1 LKKYFPI
8 LMISLFIFGAVL
20 SSAVAG
26 AVDNPLV
33 NEAVSKILK
42 TNDSFND
49 SFNQS
54 ANESINE
61 SFNQSVNKQISQSAS
76 LNETIPTNQKK
87 TAAEISVS
95 EQKFRAAPTVFL
107 RSVNDVITKN
117 EDGLVELY
125 IDNPFLNEVP
135 LNVGV
140 RVKVPAGL
148 HVYGQGFAQADE
160 ADTVYGVFSVPPG
173 GARAIY
179 INIKGDK
186 VGTSTVN
193 FSGLNW
199 PGDNMENCK
208 SISLSRP
215 FVVKEV
221 SKNPDEAP
229 SSDKVGGIKTEDEG
243 SFQAPGFGMLI
254 AGIGLLGVYAAKR
267 K

>member
-1 LKKYFPI
+1 
-8 LMISLFIFGAVL
+8 MISLFIFGAVL

-42 TNDSFND
+42 TNDSFKD
-49 SFNQS
+49 SFNHS
-54 ANESINE
+54 DNESINE
-61 SFNQSVNKQISQSAS
+61 SFNQSVNKHISQSAS

-87 TAAEISVS
+87 TAGISVT

-107 RSVNDVITKN
+107 RSVNDVITEN

-125 IDNPFLNEVP
+125 IDNPFLNEVT

-140 RVKVPAGL
+140 KVNVPAGI
-148 HVYGQGFAQADE
+148 HVYGQGFAPTDE
-160 ADTVYGVFSVPPG
+160 AGTVYGIFSVPPG

-179 INIKGDK
+179 ISIKGDK
-186 VGTSTVN
+186 VGTSTIN
-193 FSGLNW
+193 FSGLYW
-199 PGDNMENCK
+199 PGDNMDNCK

-215 FVVKEV
+215 FVVKEI
-221 SKNPDEAP
+221 SKNPEEATR
-229 SSDKVGGIKTEDEG
+229 SDKVGGIKSKGEG
-243 SFQAPGFGMLI
+243 SFQAPGFGILI
-254 AGIGLLGVYAAKR
+254 AGIGLVGVYAAKR

>member
-1 LKKYFPI
+1 MKKYFPI
-8 LMISLFIFGAVL
+8 LMISIFIFGAVL

-61 SFNQSVNKQISQSAS
+61 SFNHSVNKHFSQSAS
-76 LNETIPTNQKK
+76 LNETIPTKQTK
-87 TAAEISVS
+87 TTAGISVS
-95 EQKFRAAPTVFL
+95 EQKFRASPTVFL

-140 RVKVPAGL
+140 RVNVPAGI
-148 HVYGQGFAQADE
+148 HVYGQGFAQTGE
-160 ADTVYGVFSVPPG
+160 ADTVYGIFSVPPG
-173 GARAIY
+173 GARAVY
-179 INIKGDK
+179 VSIKGEK
-186 VGTSTVN
+186 VGTSTIN
-193 FSGLNW
+193 FSGLYW
-199 PGDNMENCK
+199 PGDNMDNCK
-208 SISLSRP
+208 TISLSRL
-215 FVVKEV
+215 FVVKEA
-221 SKNPDEAP
+221 SKNPEEAP
-229 SSDKVGGIKTEDEG
+229 SSDEVGGIKAEGKG
-243 SFQAPGFGMLI
+243 SFQAPGFGLLI

>member
-1 LKKYFPI
+1 
-8 LMISLFIFGAVL
+8 MISIIIFGAVL

-54 ANESINE
+54 ANESIND
-61 SFNQSVNKQISQSAS
+61 SFNQSVNKHISQSAS

-87 TAAEISVS
+87 TAGIYVA

-125 IDNPFLNEVP
+125 IDNPFLNEVT

-140 RVKVPAGL
+140 RVNVPAGI
-148 HVYGQGFAQADE
+148 HVYGQGFAKTDE
-160 ADTVYGVFSVPPG
+160 EGTVYGIFSVPPG

-179 INIKGDK
+179 ISIKGDK

-193 FSGLNW
+193 FSGLYW
-199 PGDNMENCK
+199 PGDNMDNSK

-215 FVVKEV
+215 FVVKEIPKIPEEV
-221 SKNPDEAP
+221 TSPN
-229 SSDKVGGIKTEDEG
+229 KVGGIKTKGED
-243 SFQAPGFGMLI
+243 SFQVPGFGILI
-254 AGIGLLGVYAAKR
+254 ASIGLLVVYAAKR